1 MHEALVAEAIDDT
14 RGTQVSTRWVCT
26 ERRLDAFLRWAWA
39 AGSQRPAVSAQ
50 AVQFATD
57 LCHLRAKTAADGVD
71 GVDGQASTA
80 GPGAGAGNAG
90 AGNAGAKAGPIARSG
105 WASPHVL
112 LGALPRSVTEWTAVL
127 RAGVSAVVDVSITGP
142 LGACGEGYLEM
153 LQQADVAAGCEGRRT
168 TLELLHFPQVR
179 VPGTADMIDEVANL
193 EDGPRIPPVPVS
205 ECRDAIQQLLAEGA
219 TVRHC
224 CGCAHPP
231 SAAAAA
237 APALPIS
244 HDAGVL
250 AGHCVTPRCSSRA
263 LQGMLAPVRR
273 IAHEWM
279 HVVLCILVACS
290 A

>member
-153 LQQADVAAGCEGRRT
+153 VQQADVAAGCEGRRT

-193 EDGPRIPPVPVS
+193 EGGPRIPPVPVS

-219 TVRHC
+219 TVRQPTL
-224 CGCAHPP
+224 PP
-231 SAAAAA
+231 
-237 APALPIS
+237 PPPLPRLRCLS
-244 HDAGVL
+244 HTTLACWLGTVSPPGV
-250 AGHCVTPRCSSRA
+250 HR
-263 LQGMLAPVRR
+263 VRFR
-273 IAHEWM
+273 
-279 HVVLCILVACS
+279 ACS
-290 A
+290 LPYVALRMSGCMLCCVF